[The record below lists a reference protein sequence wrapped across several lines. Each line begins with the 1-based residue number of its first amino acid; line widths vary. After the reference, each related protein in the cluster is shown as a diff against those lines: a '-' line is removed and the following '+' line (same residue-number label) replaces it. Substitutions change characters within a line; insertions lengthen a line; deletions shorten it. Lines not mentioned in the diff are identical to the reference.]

1 MSKEI
6 DIVALGELLID
17 FTESGYSKNGMKLFE
32 QNPGGAPANLLTAAS
47 HMGCSTAFV
56 GKVGNDMHGH
66 FLKETLKKEGI
77 DTRAV
82 LEDTEYFTTMAFVEL
97 DERGERSFSF
107 ARKPGAD
114 TMLRKEELDEKLL
127 SNCKI
132 FHFGSLSLTNEPS
145 RSATLE
151 AVSIAKKAG
160 VIISYDPNY
169 RASLWK
175 SECTAVEE
183 MKKVISLADI
193 MKVSDEESLLL
204 TGASNYEDASDEFLK
219 MGIKLVAI
227 TLGKQGVLVA
237 RKDQRE
243 IFDAFSV
250 NTVDTTGAGDSF
262 WGGFLSRLLSY
273 NQAIEKLEWEEIS
286 QCAVTGNAVAA
297 LCVQSR
303 GGMPSIPGKDD
314 VELFIRNNRK
324 RCSYD

>member
-77 DTRAV
+77 ETRAV

-193 MKVSDEESLLL
+193 IKVSDEESLLL

-219 MGIKLVAI
+219 MGEDGNKISCNY
-227 TLGKQGVLVA
+227 TGK
-237 RKDQRE
+237 
-243 IFDAFSV
+243 
-250 NTVDTTGAGDSF
+250 AG
-262 WGGFLSRLLSY
+262 G
-273 NQAIEKLEWEEIS
+273 IS
-286 QCAVTGNAVAA
+286 
-297 LCVQSR
+297 
-303 GGMPSIPGKDD
+303 GKKGSK
-314 VELFIRNNRK
+314 RNF
-324 RCSYD
+324 